1 MDMKP
6 VKVREDVVSR
16 VLDGEAVLL
25 DLASGSYF
33 GLNEVG
39 TVVWEELRTHGEVA
53 KAVDK
58 VLEEFE
64 VDRETAERD
73 VSELVT
79 ELLDKKLLQ
88 SA

>member
-39 TVVWEELRTHGEVA
+39 TVVWEELRTHGEVG

-73 VSELVT
+73 VTELVT

-88 SA
+88 ST